1 MIDRIMN
8 LFKPKKQKIENTE
21 NYKIEIT
28 INGNKYDDLE
38 PQELSEIFR
47 QIIEKVKTDSNQ
59 NDV

>member
-1 MIDRIMN
+1 MN